1 MSELQ
6 GRLWLSV
13 RSTLLLHH
21 ALPSHEKNLRP
32 KFVHS
37 KSEPHM
43 TKRVVVNV
51 CARVKHAE
59 GVLRGPGYVSEQFVC
74 MVMRRDKATSRW
86 HITEKCVCIGNA
98 KRQKIRS
105 GLFLDPQRPAQ

>member
-13 RSTLLLHH
+13 RNTLLIYH
-21 ALPSHEKNLRP
+21 AVPRHVKNLRP

-37 KSEPHM
+37 KSEQHM
-43 TKRVVVNV
+43 TKIVVVNA
-51 CARVKHAE
+51 CARVKHAV
-59 GVLRGPGYVSEQFVC
+59 GVFIGPGYVSEQFVC
-74 MVMRRDKATSRW
+74 MVMLRDKATSRW

-98 KRQKIRS
+98 K
-105 GLFLDPQRPAQ
+105 